1 MIRIFGLTHQALARK
16 WRPRQFSELVGQPTL
31 IKALTQ
37 ALSKQQIHHAY
48 LFTGTRGVGKTTV
61 GRLLA
66 MALNCEQG
74 ITPTPCGQCAAC
86 QSIIQGSFAD
96 LIEVDAASKTK
107 VEDTRDLLAQ
117 VPYLPTVG
125 RYKIYLIDEIHM
137 FSNHSFNALLKTLEE
152 PPSHVVFILATTD
165 PEKLPKTILSRC
177 LHFPLQTI
185 SESLISQQLGHILQQ
200 EKIQFEAAALTLVAK
215 AANGSLRD
223 ALSLLEPMLSCSE
236 SSLTQDLVAA
246 HLGWCPEQYAFD
258 LITAMLK
265 EDAVSALTV
274 VEEALRQGFDAATVL
289 AQVLQGLHQM
299 SLVLALNGKISLTAE
314 QEFWQP
320 LVAQTTQ
327 SAVQLYYQLG
337 LMARRDFAYAVTPKQ
352 GLEMALLRMIA
363 FQPQAWTE
371 QSATTTQMPERALQT
386 AGHAVRSEGS
396 PPDFK
401 SKPSVTPGRTPVST
415 PPAVPCVPVLTMSP
429 TAALD
434 WPATVARLSLG
445 GMAKLLVENCVL
457 QSFQGNALCLC
468 LDESKQVFYQKDRE
482 QAILEALEKLLGKK
496 ITLKIQVG
504 TVTTPTPTVLQQ
516 QAKESKQKAA
526 TESVEADP
534 TVQAMLD
541 SLSAQVVKI
550 EPLSN
555 Q

>member
-1 MIRIFGLTHQALARK
+1 MTHQALARK
-16 WRPRQFSELVGQPTL
+16 WRPRQFSEIVGQPTL
-31 IKALTQ
+31 IKSLTQ
-37 ALSKQQIHHAY
+37 SLSKQHLHHAY
-48 LFTGTRGVGKTTV
+48 LFTGTRGVGKTTI

-66 MALNCEQG
+66 MALNCEKG
-74 ITPTPCGQCAAC
+74 ITATPCGQCAAC
-86 QSIIQGSFAD
+86 QSIIQGNFAD

-152 PPSHVVFILATTD
+152 PPSHVIFILATTD

-185 SESLISQQLGHILQQ
+185 PESLISQQLGHILEQ
-200 EKIQFEAAALTLVAK
+200 EKIQFDAAALTLVAK

-223 ALSLLEPMLSCSE
+223 ALSLLEPMLSDPDCG
-236 SSLTQDLVAA
+236 LTQDLVVA

-258 LITAMLK
+258 LITAILK
-265 EDAVSALTV
+265 EEAASALKV
-274 VEEALRQGFDAATVL
+274 VEEALKQGFDPANVL
-289 AQVLQGLHQM
+289 VQVLHGLHQI
-299 SLVLALNGKISLTAE
+299 SLILALNGKGSLTTD
-314 QEFWQP
+314 QQFWQP
-320 LVAQTTQ
+320 LAAQTTQ

-337 LMARRDFAYAVTPKQ
+337 LMARRDFAYAVTPQQ

-371 QSATTTQMPERALQT
+371 RTVTATTTTTRIPERTVQT
-386 AGHAVRSEGS
+386 TAHPVRSEGAL
-396 PPDFK
+396 PDLK
-401 SKPSVTPGRTPVST
+401 STPAVTPMRTPASA
-415 PPAVPCVPVLTMSP
+415 PPAVPHAPVLVAPSTTS
-429 TAALD
+429 LD

-457 QSFQGNALCLC
+457 HSFQGDVLCLR

-504 TVTTPTPTVLQQ
+504 TVTTPTPTFLQQ

-526 TESVEADP
+526 TESIEADP

-541 SLSAQVVKI
+541 SFSAQVVKI

>member
-1 MIRIFGLTHQALARK
+1 MMIRIFGVTYQALARK

-48 LFTGTRGVGKTTV
+48 LFTGTRGVGKTTI

-74 ITPTPCGQCAAC
+74 ITPTPCGQCSAC
-86 QSIIQGSFAD
+86 QHIIQGNFAD

-152 PPSHVVFILATTD
+152 PPAHVIFILATTD

-185 SESLISQQLGHILQQ
+185 PEQLISQQLAHILKQ
-200 EKIQFEAAALTLVAK
+200 ESVQFELPALALIAK

-223 ALSLLEPMLSCSE
+223 ALSLLEPMLSSCAE
-236 SSLTQDLVAA
+236 DGLTQSLVAA
-246 HLGWCPEQYAFD
+246 HLGWCPEQYPFD
-258 LITAMLK
+258 LITALLQ
-265 EDAVSALTV
+265 EDAVAALRTI
-274 VEEALRQGFDAATVL
+274 EEALAQGFDAENVL

-299 SLVLALNGKISLTAE
+299 SLVLALNGKAPLTSE
-314 QEFWQP
+314 QQFWQP
-320 LVAQTTQ
+320 LTTGTAQST
-327 SAVQLYYQLG
+327 VQLYYQIG
-337 LMARRDFAYAVTPKQ
+337 LMARRDFAYAVTPQQ
-352 GLEMALLRMIA
+352 GLEMAILRMLA
-363 FQPQAWTE
+363 FQPQTWTE
-371 QSATTTQMPERALQT
+371 QPKVAAPVVRKEMPSPAPRAPAAAPISRPSAVAAAP
-386 AGHAVRSEGS
+386 
-396 PPDFK
+396 
-401 SKPSVTPGRTPVST
+401 T
-415 PPAVPCVPVLTMSP
+415 PPAAPPAVVSTATPVVP
-429 TAALD
+429 AALD
-434 WPATVARLSLG
+434 WPATVSRLALS
-445 GMAKLLVENCVL
+445 GMSKLLVENCVL
-457 QSFQGNALCLC
+457 QSFQDGILRLC

-482 QAILEALEKLLGKK
+482 QAILEALEQLLGKK
-496 ITLKIQVG
+496 ITLKLQIG
-504 TVTTPTPTVLQQ
+504 TVTTPTPTLLQQ

-526 TESVEADP
+526 AESIESDP